1 VIRPWRMLP
10 LALLLLGG
18 CGMYGPLFLVEETPA
33 PEITETPPIA
43 GDAAAAPVEPA
54 PPEPV
59 DDVEDEADPE
69 GGS

>member
-1 VIRPWRMLP
+1 MIRPWRLLP

-18 CGMYGPLFLVEETPA
+18 CGMYGPLFLVEEPPA
-33 PEITETPPIA
+33 PEITEAPPIA
-43 GDAAAAPVEPA
+43 GDAAAVPLEPA

-59 DDVEDEADPE
+59 DDDEDKEDTE

>member
-1 VIRPWRMLP
+1 MRPWRLLP

-18 CGMYGPLFLVEETPA
+18 CGMYGPLFLVEEPPA

-43 GDAAAAPVEPA
+43 GDAVVPLEPA

-59 DDVEDEADPE
+59 DDDEDEEAPE